1 MVKKVFL
8 TILRCHSTM
17 TKKTVKVRGRK
28 GTATMDISIPA
39 SITRKHDVER
49 GDVFA
54 IEETEDDEGRLILKY
69 TRVYDG
75 E

>member
-1 MVKKVFL
+1 
-8 TILRCHSTM
+8 M

-39 SITRKHDVER
+39 SITRKHDIER

-54 IEETEDDEGRLILKY
+54 LEETEDEDGRVVLEY
-69 TRVYDG
+69 TRVYAGD
-75 E
+75 